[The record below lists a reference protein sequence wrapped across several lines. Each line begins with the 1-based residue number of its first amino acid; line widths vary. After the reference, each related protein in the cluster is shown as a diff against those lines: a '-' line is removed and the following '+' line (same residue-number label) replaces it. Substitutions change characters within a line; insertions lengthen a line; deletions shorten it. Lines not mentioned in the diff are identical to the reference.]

1 MLAKNRKMKGK
12 TARRGNKKSAITSR
26 PDGAIQKSTSY
37 DYAGVSASLG
47 VKASDSQAITSALMP
62 AAEPKPRKPTT
73 EEFKATIKKQT
84 KEIETLG
91 RKVKLS
97 EKATA
102 KLKQMVERKSKQIKD
117 LSDQLKEEKRSY
129 RTSARIMD
137 AIEKNTDKAALKLR
151 LFLSDLAAAKE
162 IANETIEREREDYAS
177 RR

>member
-1 MLAKNRKMKGK
+1 MDATKKPRSQAQLDALARNRKRKGK
-12 TARRGNKKSAITSR
+12 AARRGNKKSAITSR

-102 KLKQMVERKSKQIKD
+102 KLKKMVERKSKEIND
-117 LSDQLKEEKRSY
+117 LSNQLKEEKRSY
-129 RTSARIMD
+129 RTSARIME
-137 AIEKNTDKAALKLR
+137 AIEKNADEAALKLR
-151 LFLSDLAAAKE
+151 LLQSDLTAAK
-162 IANETIEREREDYAS
+162 
-177 RR
+177 